1 MIHKIF
7 ESALVVL
14 VAIGYLAFSIMIGG
28 KFVINGAWLLIVIGI
43 AVFVCIRIEC
53 KSTKQLCETMQ
64 ECCQMQIQI
73 IDRDA
78 KIRQYEELAESKGL
92 FEWVPQG
99 VNEFGVMK
107 HAKVWKTDEEIVEFL
122 IKKNDLIE
130 RNRRK

>member
-1 MIHKIF
+1 M
-7 ESALVVL
+7 
-14 VAIGYLAFSIMIGG
+14 
-28 KFVINGAWLLIVIGI
+28 INGVWLLIVVGI

-53 KSTKQLCETMQ
+53 KSTKEICDAMQ

-78 KIRQYEELAESKGL
+78 KIRRYEESAESKGL

-107 HAKVWKTDEEIVEFL
+107 HIKVWKTDKEIIEFL
-122 IKKNDLIE
+122 MNKNNLIE
-130 RNRRK
+130 RSRRKDK